1 MGYVRLFIELR
12 KEDSGEAAGQA
23 RIEMQDRPG
32 RVDVKVRGVLMGLA
46 EGEPYQAVLVCENAG
61 SYREYPVGQCS
72 ANSRGQASLMY
83 RGSVQAEPGDPL
95 GIGSFKAILARSG
108 GKRVVGYRFEP
119 VLIPDRYEEPAR
131 AEHLPEEED
140 SVVMETAAAVVAV
153 EEPIAAEEPALEE
166 RAAEPPVEED
176 GFVSAE
182 SVLEEPVSI
191 EEPEVVKAEAAVS
204 REVSPMQETGADP
217 LPVYVLQDLNQVEE
231 ICGEAGRR
239 AFDRYHHLI
248 LVRQG
253 EKSQLG
259 MPCRYR
265 SSQQEELQADG
276 YTEFMTPHGGAPSYG
291 EFGYWMKRLE

>member
-1 MGYVRLFIELR
+1 MKEYKVGVIGGTGMVGQRFVTLLERHPWFRLSAIAA
-12 KEDSGEAAGQA
+12 SGRSAGKTYEEAAG
-23 RIEMQDRPG
+23 G
-32 RVDVKVRGVLMGLA
+32 RWAMDAPM
-46 EGEPYQAVLVCENAG
+46 PENAKKLVVLDAVADAEKLAG
-61 SYREYPVGQCS
+61 QVRERIFGQITKAAPFTYAVYT
-72 ANSRGQASLMY
+72 ANS
-83 RGSVQAEPGDPL
+83 
-95 GIGSFKAILARSG
+95 FG
-108 GKRVVGYRFEP
+108 GKEP
-119 VLIPDRYEEPAR
+119 VLIPDRYEEPVR

-140 SVVMETAAAVVAV
+140 SAVMETAAAAEEAV
-153 EEPIAAEEPALEE
+153 EELIVAEEPALAEV
-166 RAAEPPVEED
+166 AAEPPEAEESVVPAESD
-176 GFVSAE
+176 SAE
-182 SVLEEPVSI
+182 VMSR
-191 EEPEVVKAEAAVS
+191 EEPEAVEAEEAVS
-204 REVSPMQETGADP
+204 GENVVPVQEMGIDP

>member
-1 MGYVRLFIELR
+1 M
-12 KEDSGEAAGQA
+12 
-23 RIEMQDRPG
+23 
-32 RVDVKVRGVLMGLA
+32 
-46 EGEPYQAVLVCENAG
+46 CENAG

-119 VLIPDRYEEPAR
+119 VLIPDRYEEPVR

-140 SVVMETAAAVVAV
+140 SAVMETAAAAEEAV
-153 EEPIAAEEPALEE
+153 EELIVAEEPALAEV
-166 RAAEPPVEED
+166 AAEPPEAEESVVPAESD
-176 GFVSAE
+176 SAE
-182 SVLEEPVSI
+182 VMSR
-191 EEPEVVKAEAAVS
+191 EEPEAVEAEEAVS
-204 REVSPMQETGADP
+204 GENVVPVQEMGIDP